1 MKLNTSANFGRGGE
15 RGGLKETLRKGAR
28 IKSLLFFSLYIL
40 LSLVRWRSSTSRQS
54 LVQSLEQNIVKF
66 NLYLKKIYLSLSFH
80 AFRNFP
86 HLVIVCLSKL
96 IRGIFHFLL
105 VFFFFSSTWNVILFY
120 VCVFSFLN
128 VRTCF
133 YIVKSRNSNSFILKL
148 LL

>member
-1 MKLNTSANFGRGGE
+1 MIVHTRTIDNFFFFYDNFNTWSLIQAQILEGGGE

-105 VFFFFSSTWNVILFY
+105 VFFFF
-120 VCVFSFLN
+120 
-128 VRTCF
+128 
-133 YIVKSRNSNSFILKL
+133 L
-148 LL
+148 LHEM